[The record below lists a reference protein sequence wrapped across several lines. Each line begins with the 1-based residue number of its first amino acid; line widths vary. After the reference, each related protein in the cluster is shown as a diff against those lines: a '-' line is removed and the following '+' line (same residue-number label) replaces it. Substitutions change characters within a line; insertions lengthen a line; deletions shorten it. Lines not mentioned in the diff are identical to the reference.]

1 MTKGIPMQ
9 IDIVSDVVCPW
20 CIIGYKNLEQAID
33 RLDGQVDVKLRWHAF
48 ELNPD
53 MGSEGQNLS
62 EHIKEKYGL
71 TPDQSAEN
79 RDRISMMG
87 ENVGFDIRF
96 SSDSRIYNT
105 FDAHRMLYWAG
116 KEGKQTDLKMALFR
130 AYFQEGENPG
140 DHGVLKRAAEEVGLS
155 PEEAVEILD
164 GDLFAKEVRA
174 EQEEFS
180 KAGITS
186 VPTYVVN
193 GKFAITGG
201 HPPEVFEQA
210 LSEIARQ
217 GNNTDDGL
225 DDDMNNG
232 EAILE
237 N

>member
-1 MTKGIPMQ
+1 MSNGIPMQ

-20 CIIGYKNLEQAID
+20 CIIGYKNLEQAME
-33 RLDGQVDVKLRWHAF
+33 RLDGQVDIKLRWHPF

-53 MGSEGQNLS
+53 MDPEGQNLS

-116 KEGKQTDLKMALFR
+116 KEGKQTELKLALFR

-140 DHGVLKRAAEEVGLS
+140 EHGVLKRAAEEVGLS
-155 PEEAVEILD
+155 PEKADEILGSD
-164 GDLFAKEVRA
+164 MFAKEVRA
-174 EQEEFS
+174 EEEEFRN
-180 KAGITS
+180 AGISS

-193 GKFAITGG
+193 GKYAISGG

-217 GNNTDDGL
+217 VEVADDEVIF
-225 DDDMNNG
+225 DD
-232 EAILE
+232 
-237 N
+237 

>member
-1 MTKGIPMQ
+1 MSNGIPMQ

-20 CIIGYKNLEQAID
+20 CIIGYKNLEQAME
-33 RLDGQVDVKLRWHAF
+33 RLDGQVDIKLRWHPF

-53 MGSEGQNLS
+53 MGPEGQNLS

-116 KEGKQTDLKMALFR
+116 KEGKQTELKLALFR

-140 DHGVLKRAAEEVGLS
+140 EHGVLKRAAEEVVLS
-155 PEEAVEILD
+155 PEKAVEILGSD
-164 GDLFAKEVRA
+164 MFAKEVRA
-174 EQEEFS
+174 EEEEFRN
-180 KAGITS
+180 AGISS

-193 GKFAITGG
+193 GKYAISGG

-217 GNNTDDGL
+217 VEVADDEVIF
-225 DDDMNNG
+225 DD
-232 EAILE
+232 
-237 N
+237 

>member
-1 MTKGIPMQ
+1 MSNGIPMQ

-20 CIIGYKNLEQAID
+20 CIIGYKNLEQAIE
-33 RLDGQVDVKLRWHAF
+33 RLDGQVDIKLRWHPF

-53 MGSEGQNLS
+53 MGPEGQNLS

-87 ENVGFDIRF
+87 ENVSFDIRF

-116 KEGKQTDLKMALFR
+116 KEGKQTELKLALFR

-140 DHGVLKRAAEEVGLS
+140 DHGVIKRAAEEVGLS
-155 PEEAVEILD
+155 PEKAAEILGSD
-164 GDLFAKEVRA
+164 MFAKEVRA
-174 EQEEFS
+174 EEEEFRN
-180 KAGITS
+180 AGISS

-193 GKFAITGG
+193 GKYAISGG

-217 GNNTDDGL
+217 VEVADDEVIL
-225 DDDMNNG
+225 DD
-232 EAILE
+232 
-237 N
+237 

>member
-1 MTKGIPMQ
+1 MSNGIPMQ

-20 CIIGYKNLEQAID
+20 CIIGYKNLEQAIE
-33 RLDGQVDVKLRWHAF
+33 RLDGQVDIKLRWHPF

-53 MGSEGQNLS
+53 MGPEGQNLS

-116 KEGKQTDLKMALFR
+116 KEGKQTELKLALFR

-140 DHGVLKRAAEEVGLS
+140 DHGVIKRAAEEVGLS
-155 PEEAVEILD
+155 SEKADEILGSD
-164 GDLFAKEVRA
+164 MFAKEVRA
-174 EQEEFS
+174 EEEEFRN
-180 KAGITS
+180 AGISS

-193 GKFAITGG
+193 GKYAISGG

-217 GNNTDDGL
+217 VEVADDEVIF
-225 DDDMNNG
+225 DD
-232 EAILE
+232 
-237 N
+237 

>member
-1 MTKGIPMQ
+1 MSNGIPMQ

-20 CIIGYKNLEQAID
+20 CIIGYKNLEQAMA
-33 RLDGQVDVKLRWHAF
+33 RLDGQVDIKLRWHPF

-53 MGSEGQNLS
+53 MGPEGQNLS

-116 KEGKQTDLKMALFR
+116 KEGKQTELKLALFR

-140 DHGVLKRAAEEVGLS
+140 EHGVIKRAAEEVGLS
-155 PEEAVEILD
+155 PEKATEILGSD
-164 GDLFAKEVRA
+164 MFAKEVRA
-174 EQEEFS
+174 EEEEFRN
-180 KAGITS
+180 AGISS

-193 GKFAITGG
+193 GKYAISGG

-217 GNNTDDGL
+217 VEVADDEVIL
-225 DDDMNNG
+225 DD
-232 EAILE
+232 
-237 N
+237 

>member
-1 MTKGIPMQ
+1 MSNGIPMQ

-20 CIIGYKNLEQAID
+20 CIIGYKNLEQAIE
-33 RLDGQVDVKLRWHAF
+33 RLDGQVDIKLRWHPF

-53 MGSEGQNLS
+53 MGPEGQNLS

-116 KEGKQTDLKMALFR
+116 KEGKQTELKLALFR

-140 DHGVLKRAAEEVGLS
+140 EHGVLKRAAEEVGLS
-155 PEEAVEILD
+155 PEKAVEILGSD
-164 GDLFAKEVRA
+164 MFAKEVRA
-174 EQEEFS
+174 EEEEFRN
-180 KAGITS
+180 AGISS

-193 GKFAITGG
+193 GKYAISGG

-217 GNNTDDGL
+217 VEVADDEVIF
-225 DDDMNNG
+225 DD
-232 EAILE
+232 
-237 N
+237 